1 MENARFLQKHQRR
14 KRGRIVPTTMISLL
28 TTNLPGRKLACQ
40 PWFLLSLK
48 IGTTKDHATV
58 KPNLTYISDSSLL
71 VKREPDR
78 SQPVQDQEGERKRVI
93 EKVGICYDYIWNL
106 HWHWNLVLAPVK
118 FRIEIGIGNWNRY
131 RHRHRNLEAC
141 IHICLLANSCRVP
154 P

>member
-78 SQPVQDQEGERKRVI
+78 SQPVQDQELLSQRQLPTRGRFQRAEAHAYMCLRPHVPIYKS
-93 EKVGICYDYIWNL
+93 L
-106 HWHWNLVLAPVK
+106 T
-118 FRIEIGIGNWNRY
+118 WNRTTCKKY
-131 RHRHRNLEAC
+131 IFLFLEEVEDKA
-141 IHICLLANSCRVP
+141 AGGTKGYVMQA
-154 P
+154 